1 MKVLTKGEAH
11 KRDIMEAECSFCGSK
26 LRILEGDPRSKRTW
40 SGHNGVNYELLFKCP
55 VCGQLNLVRTH
66 HDHQYEGLKVEE
78 DAFITME
85 DKKEI
90 ESWIDDKLEDLTDDD
105 LVSLWN
111 KYCEKIYR
119 ERHPKEEDEYI

>member
-26 LRILEGDPRSKRTW
+26 LRILDGDPRSKRSW
-40 SGHNGVNYELLFKCP
+40 NGHGGVEHELLFKCP
-55 VCGQLNLVRTH
+55 ICKQLSFVKTYN
-66 HDHQYEGLKVEE
+66 DHRYGGLIVEK

-90 ESWIDDKLEDLTDDD
+90 ESWEDDKLEDLTDDN

-111 KYCEKIYR
+111 KYCSKIYK
-119 ERHPKEEDEYI
+119 ERHPEDEYI